1 MLSQITQKKIKSKL
15 YDIYQTTS
23 SKNYINSYYEE
34 ISQLIKRFNKKN
46 RSKKIRISEKTT
58 MVICYGDSLYSKS
71 QKFSINNIQKFYN
84 KRLNNYFDTIHF
96 LPFYPSSSDSG
107 FAVKDHYKI
116 DKRIGNWSNIKKIS
130 KNNNIMAD
138 IVINHSSARGL
149 WFKNFLKEKRPGKDY
164 FLKVNNKFDIS
175 KVIRPRD
182 HKLLKK
188 INIFNKNEFL
198 WRTFSPDQLDL
209 NYKNPAVLIRF
220 IKIMI
225 NLINNGVNIFR
236 LDAIAYLWKESGTKC
251 INLKKTH
258 EIIKLIR
265 IICNSLKIQTLIVT
279 ETNLPEQENLSY
291 FGKNDEA
298 NLIYNFSLPPLLIQ
312 AFLFENS
319 SYLNKWSKKLLKT
332 KLGNCYL
339 NFIASHDGIGIRP
352 TEGIFNDK
360 TLKNF
365 LTRLKKNG
373 SKFSYRKI
381 NKNKKKVYEANIT
394 VFDALK
400 ITDFD
405 KIGKFSLERYISA
418 HAIMISLDGVPA
430 IYFNSL
436 FGTSNDEAKFVIT
449 GNNRDINRYKWNME
463 NIFRK
468 LKNKESKERVFYD
481 KMTKLLDIRKKQ
493 KAFHPNAPRFNI
505 KNSAKIYAFKRV
517 SLDKKQTIICITN
530 LSSKKQI
537 SQLSGKYKGWKN
549 LIGPKIKSINKKF
562 FELAPHE
569 TVWISNVY
577 N

>member
-188 INIFNKNEFL
+188 INIFNKKEYL
-198 WRTFSPDQLDL
+198 WRTFSADQLDL
-209 NYKNPAVLIRF
+209 NFKNPSVLLRF

-225 NLINNGVNIFR
+225 NLINHGVTIFR
-236 LDAIAYLWKESGTKC
+236 LDAIAYLWKENGTKC
-251 INLKKTH
+251 INLKQTH
-258 EIIKLIR
+258 EIIKLLR
-265 IICNSLKIQTLIVT
+265 IICSFLNVQTIIVT
-279 ETNLPEQENLSY
+279 ETNLPEKENLSY
-291 FGKNDEA
+291 FGNNDEA
-298 NLIYNFSLPPLLIQ
+298 NWIYNFSLPPLLIHS
-312 AFLFENS
+312 FLFENS
-319 SYLNKWSKKLLKT
+319 TYLNKWSKKLPST
-332 KLGNCYL
+332 KKGNSYL
-339 NFIASHDGIGIRP
+339 NFIASHDGIGMRP
-352 TEGIFNDK
+352 VEGILNKK
-360 TLKNF
+360 TINNLLK
-365 LTRLKKNG
+365 RLKKNG
-373 SKFSYRKI
+373 SRFSFRKI
-381 NKNKKKVYEANIT
+381 KNKSKKVYEANIT
-394 VFDALK
+394 IIDALK
-400 ITDFD
+400 KTDFD
-405 KIGKFSLERYISA
+405 NKGKFFFERYISA
-418 HAIMISLDGVPA
+418 HSIMIAFEGVPA

-436 FGTSNDEAKFVIT
+436 FGTSNDEAKYIIT
-449 GNNRDINRYKWNME
+449 GNNRDLNRYRWNHN
-463 NIFRK
+463 NITEK
-468 LKNKESKERVFYD
+468 LKNTKSKQSIFYKSITD
-481 KMTKLLDIRKKQ
+481 LLHIRRKQ
-493 KAFHPNAPRFNI
+493 KAFHPNGLRSGINMGP
-505 KNSAKIYAFKRV
+505 KIFCFKRQ
-517 SLDKKQTIICITN
+517 SIDKKQIIICITN
-530 LSSKKQI
+530 LSSKIQTKKINYKI
-537 SQLSGKYKGWKN
+537 SKWKN
-549 LIGPKIKSINKKF
+549 LLDSNSNYILDKMIKLKPF
-562 FELAPHE
+562 Q
-569 TVWISNVY
+569 TVWLSNV
-577 N
+577 